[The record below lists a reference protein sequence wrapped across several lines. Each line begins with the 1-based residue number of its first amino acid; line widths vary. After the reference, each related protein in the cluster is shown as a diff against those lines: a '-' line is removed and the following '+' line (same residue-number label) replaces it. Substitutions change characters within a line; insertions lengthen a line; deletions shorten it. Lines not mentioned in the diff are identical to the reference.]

1 MNASLRIAKI
11 FGIPVQVHWSFALL
25 LVWILYTGY
34 KEGMGLTD
42 TFYLGLFVLALFG
55 CVILHEFG
63 HALTARQYG
72 VGTRDITIS
81 PIGGI
86 ARLDRMPEKP
96 YQEFMVAIAGPLV
109 NVAIAVALSGF
120 YVVKSGA
127 GQEEIQ
133 NLIYG
138 VLIRDSN
145 FFPEAT
151 SPFDF
156 FMLGMIAL
164 NGILAVFN
172 MLPAFPMDGGR
183 VLRALLTIRL
193 GRSVATRVATIVG
206 QVIAVGLAIYGIS
219 NGSVITVLI
228 GAFVFYA
235 AAVENRSV
243 RTETFLSRFKVSD
256 LVRIQFTR
264 LFIYDSMLSA
274 AQAFH
279 HGYERQ
285 FLVLDAENHPAG
297 FISETE
303 ILQAIRENRLEEP
316 VESLFTPNIHS
327 LSPDNNLKDVL
338 YLFQTEGA
346 PIIPI
351 IENGELVG
359 VVDHQ
364 MVEHFLRTQRK
375 LRKF

>member
-11 FGIPVQVHWSFALL
+11 FGIPVQVHWTFALL
-25 LVWILYTGY
+25 LVWIIYTGY
-34 KEGMGLTD
+34 KEGMGMTD
-42 TFYLGLFVLALFG
+42 TFFLGLFVLALFL

-72 VGTRDITIS
+72 VGTHDITIS

-96 YQEFMVAIAGPLV
+96 FQEFMVAVAGPLV
-109 NVAIAVALSGF
+109 NVAIAAVLSGF
-120 YVVKSGA
+120 YVVKSGV

-138 VLIRDSN
+138 VLVRDSN

-151 SPFDF
+151 SAFDF

-164 NGILAVFN
+164 NSILAVFN

-183 VLRALLTIRL
+183 VLRALLTIRF
-193 GRSVATRVATIVG
+193 GRSLATRVATIVG

-235 AAVENRSV
+235 AAAENRSV

-256 LVRIQFTR
+256 IVRTQFTR
-264 LFIYDSMLSA
+264 FSLFDTLLSA
-274 AQAFH
+274 ARTFH
-279 HGYERQ
+279 HGYERH
-285 FLVLDAENHPAG
+285 FVVFNEENAPAG
-297 FISETE
+297 IISEPE

-316 VESLFTPNIHS
+316 IESMMSNNVHP
-327 LSPDNNLKDVL
+327 LSPNNSLKDVL
-338 YLFQTEGA
+338 YLFQTEGVA
-346 PIIPI
+346 IIPI
-351 IENGELVG
+351 IASGELVG

>member
-11 FGIPVQVHWSFALL
+11 FGIPVQVHWTFALL
-25 LVWILYTGY
+25 LVWIIYTGY
-34 KEGMGLTD
+34 KEGMGMTD
-42 TFYLGLFVLALFG
+42 TFFLGLFVLALFL

-72 VGTRDITIS
+72 VGTHDITIS

-96 YQEFMVAIAGPLV
+96 FQEFMVAVAGPLV
-109 NVAIAVALSGF
+109 NVAIAAVLSGF
-120 YVVKSGA
+120 YVVKSGV

-138 VLIRDSN
+138 VLVRDSN

-151 SPFDF
+151 SAFDF

-183 VLRALLTIRL
+183 VLRALLTIRF
-193 GRSVATRVATIVG
+193 GRSLATRVATIVG

-235 AAVENRSV
+235 AAAENRSV

-256 LVRIQFTR
+256 IVRTQFTR
-264 LFIYDSMLSA
+264 FSLFDTLLSA
-274 AQAFH
+274 ARTFH
-279 HGYERQ
+279 HGYERH
-285 FLVLDAENHPAG
+285 FVVFNEENAPAG
-297 FISETE
+297 IISEPE

-316 VESLFTPNIHS
+316 IESMMSNNVHP
-327 LSPDNNLKDVL
+327 LSPNNSLKDVL
-338 YLFQTEGA
+338 YLFQTEGVA
-346 PIIPI
+346 IIPI
-351 IENGELVG
+351 IASGELVG

>member
-11 FGIPVQVHWSFALL
+11 FGIPVQVHWTFALL
-25 LVWILYTGY
+25 LVWIIYTGY
-34 KEGMGLTD
+34 KEGMGMTD
-42 TFYLGLFVLALFG
+42 TFFLGLFVLALFV

-72 VGTRDITIS
+72 VGTHDITIS

-96 YQEFMVAIAGPLV
+96 FQEFMVAVAGPLV
-109 NVAIAVALSGF
+109 NVAIAVVLSGF
-120 YVVKSGA
+120 YVVKSGV

-133 NLIYG
+133 NLVYG
-138 VLIRDSN
+138 VIVRDSN
-145 FFPEAT
+145 FFPETT

-183 VLRALLTIRL
+183 VLRALLTLRL

-235 AAVENRSV
+235 AAAENRSV

-256 LVRIQFTR
+256 IVRTQFTR
-264 LFIYDSMLSA
+264 FSLFDTLLSA
-274 AQAFH
+274 ARAFH
-279 HGYERQ
+279 HGYERH
-285 FLVLDAENHPAG
+285 FVVFNEENAPAG
-297 FISETE
+297 IISEPE
-303 ILQAIRENRLEEP
+303 ILQAIRDNRLEEP
-316 VESLFTPNIHS
+316 IESMMSNNIHP
-327 LSPDNNLKDVL
+327 LSPDNSLKDVL
-338 YLFQTEGA
+338 HLFQTEGIA
-346 PIIPI
+346 IIPI
-351 IENGELVG
+351 IETGELIG